1 MWVGNSS
8 AAAEIV
14 VIQPDND
21 GGAIGDLV
29 VQAQAAGRLVE
40 FIHPDNS
47 AVVTSAALV
56 SDGSGQFPIQMDA
69 IEATQAVQDL
79 AHSIPLVTGK
89 RTVVRAYLSNY
100 GANPVTVS
108 AEVTVRQPGGG
119 SVVIP
124 SSNVAT
130 LSPSDAGNIVA
141 SRNDAARSLNFV
153 LPFAAAGPVE
163 LVLTRVTDTTLGA
176 DLPIGSGK
184 RPTVYFQTGAP
195 FRVRIVGLSYSW
207 GTPAITI
214 APVSRDY
221 ALLQSWLG
229 RAYPASSV
237 QSAVVTAAATAAPPF
252 GCGDIN
258 AQIAALRA
266 QDVNSGTDARTHY
279 YGIVSDA
286 GFFMRGCTA
295 GIPSNPDPSV
305 VASGPTGSNS
315 WGWDFDGSYGDWYGG
330 HEIGHTMGRLH
341 PGFCGETADDLVG
354 YPFPAGQLS
363 TTDAVFGGFDVGD
376 PANSLPMRALPGSQW
391 HDVMT
396 YCNSQWLS
404 PYTYEGIRRRLVAE
418 NALPAGGGAGGG
430 AGPGSGTGGR
440 PDQRIPNVPLGTR
453 VAPGAIPT
461 AGTRSAGSGAPV
473 HVVAQLNFTRRTGS
487 IDFVN
492 PVPNLG
498 VSARSEGSRVG
509 LLLRSSSGAASEIR
523 AAYRINSDIEPGDD
537 EVGLVDTVVSVPA
550 DTSVIELT
558 IDGAAV
564 AEFRPGPEPSA
575 PPHGLRLN
583 AAAGRLS
590 VTQRLD
596 GSPHPGHRFTVQTS
610 PDGGR
615 TWQTVAVGLTEPR
628 VDLIGEAYEP
638 GKELLV
644 KVIATNG
651 LTATETVDRVTIGD
665 QQESKGAP

>member
-1 MWVGNSS
+1 M
-8 AAAEIV
+8 
-14 VIQPDND
+14 
-21 GGAIGDLV
+21 GGLV

-56 SDGSGQFPIQMDA
+56 NDSSGQFPIQMDA

-79 AHSIPLVTGK
+79 AHSIPLITGK
-89 RTVVRAYLSNY
+89 RTVIRAYLSNY
-100 GANPVTVS
+100 GDTPVTVS
-108 AEVTVRQPGGG
+108 AELTVRQPGGG
-119 SVVIP
+119 SALIP

-130 LSPSDAGNIVA
+130 LSPSDAGNVVA

-163 LVLTRVTDTTLGA
+163 LHLTRVTDTTLEV

-184 RPTVYFQTGAP
+184 RPTVYFQAGAP
-195 FRVRIVGLSYSW
+195 FRVRIVGLSYRW

-237 QSAVVTAAATAAPPF
+237 QSSVVTAAATAGPPF

-295 GIPSNPDPSV
+295 GIPGNPDPSV

-341 PGFCGETADDLVG
+341 PGFCGETADDLAG

-363 TTDAVFGGFDVGD
+363 TTDSVFCGFDVGD
-376 PANSLPMRALPGSQW
+376 PVNSLPMRSMPGSQW

-418 NALPAGGGAGGG
+418 NALPAGAGAGGG
-430 AGPGSGTGGR
+430 VGPGRGAGGR

-453 VAPGAIPT
+453 VAPGGGPT
-461 AGTRSAGSGAPV
+461 ADAGSTGSGVPV
-473 HVVAQLNFTRRTGS
+473 HIVAQLNFTRRSGS

-498 VSARSEGSRVG
+498 VAVPAGGSRVG
-509 LLLRSSSGAASEIR
+509 LLLRSSSGAVSEIR
-523 AAYRINSDIEPGDD
+523 APYRINSDIEPGAD
-537 EVGLVDTVVSVPA
+537 EMGLVDTVVSAPA
-550 DTSVIELT
+550 DTTVIELT
-558 IDGAAV
+558 IDGAVV
-564 AEFRPGPEPSA
+564 AEFRPGPEPSVLS
-575 PPHGLRLN
+575 HGLQLN
-583 AAAGRLS
+583 AVAGRLS
-590 VTQRLD
+590 ITQRLD
-596 GSPHPGHRFTVQTS
+596 GPPRPGHRFTVQTS
-610 PDGGR
+610 SDDGR
-615 TWQTVAVGLTEPR
+615 TWQTVAVGLTEPH
-628 VDLIGEAYEP
+628 VELIGEAYGP
-638 GKELLV
+638 GKEVLV
-644 KVIATNG
+644 KLIATNG
-651 LTATETVDRVTIGD
+651 LAAVETVDRVAIRD
-665 QQESKGAP
+665 